1 MQMITLYILSDCDG
15 IRTHNHLVCI
25 YLKYIVV
32 EDINGVIKYLENM
45 SRALFEWFGNN
56 LLKSNTDKYHRLV
69 NLSIKLR
76 EYDASRHRRHLNIYK
91 KLSGVKQTS
100 FKRL

>member
-25 YLKYIVV
+25 YLKYIFV
-32 EDINGVIKYLENM
+32 EDMNGVIKYVENM
-45 SRALFEWFGNN
+45 SKALFEWFRNN
-56 LLKSNTDKYHRLV
+56 LLKSNADKCHRLV
-69 NLSIKLR
+69 NLSIKVS
-76 EYDASRHRRHLNIYK
+76 EYDASRHT
-91 KLSGVKQTS
+91 TS